1 MKIFP
6 QALQVLEDV
15 PAVAA
20 KDKLVSDTIDMID
33 KILADLQKTGGMEAC
48 AAASRD
54 GLLVR
59 AIMQNEQY
67 AESLA
72 AMSATMLGA
81 AEAAAAGLGLILL
94 ELEKSAEKLKELLK

>member
-1 MKIFP
+1 
-6 QALQVLEDV
+6 VLDDV
-15 PAVAA
+15 PAVVALV
-20 KDKLVSDTIDMID
+20 KDKLITDVDMID

-48 AAASRD
+48 ATASRD

-81 AEAAAAGLGLILL
+81 AEAAVAGLGLILL